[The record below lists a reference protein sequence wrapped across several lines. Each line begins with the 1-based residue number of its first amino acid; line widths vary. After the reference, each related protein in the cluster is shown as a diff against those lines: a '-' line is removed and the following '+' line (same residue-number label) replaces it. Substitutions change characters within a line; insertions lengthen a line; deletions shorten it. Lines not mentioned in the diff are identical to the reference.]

1 MASRCMAFRFLSD
14 GIARAPTVPR
24 TGADFG
30 FGLYSAVSLSS
41 VLHTYIT
48 NSVLQPNYNTQ
59 VFYVFLQKTLYW
71 IRWIDRDI
79 ERNAR
84 NQPRG
89 ATRCFTLFTGCAFA
103 QNPSLED
110 QLDRAPL
117 TLEVGKSPS
126 DRYATAS

>member
-59 VFYVFLQKTLYW
+59 VFYVFLQKNIILDSV
-71 IRWIDRDI
+71 DR
-79 ERNAR
+79 
-84 NQPRG
+84 
-89 ATRCFTLFTGCAFA
+89 
-103 QNPSLED
+103 
-110 QLDRAPL
+110 
-117 TLEVGKSPS
+117 
-126 DRYATAS
+126 

>member
-48 NSVLQPNYNTQ
+48 NSVLQPNYNAS
-59 VFYVFLQKTLYW
+59 FL
-71 IRWIDRDI
+71 RF
-79 ERNAR
+79 
-84 NQPRG
+84 
-89 ATRCFTLFTGCAFA
+89 FTKKHYTGF
-103 QNPSLED
+103 S
-110 QLDRAPL
+110 
-117 TLEVGKSPS
+117 G
-126 DRYATAS
+126 